1 MDHTIAHFEIPAK
14 DVEKLKKFYV
24 ELFGWKMEK
33 YPGPTAYYLIETVP
47 VDKNMMPIRPGV
59 NGGLF
64 DTKDATMPDQ
74 AKPTNYISVESVE
87 EYSKKVE
94 ALGGKIVVPKMEI
107 PGIGWWALALDP
119 EGNHFGILE
128 YAKK

>member
-1 MDHTIAHFEIPAK
+1 MDHTIVHFEIPAK
-14 DVEKLKKFYV
+14 DIEKLKKFYV
-24 ELFGWKMEK
+24 ELFGWRMEK
-33 YPGPTAYYLIETVP
+33 YPGPTVYYLIETVP
-47 VDKNMMPIRPGV
+47 VDDKMTPVRPGV

-64 DTKDATMPDQ
+64 DTKDATMPGQ

-128 YAKK
+128 SMKK